1 MKNKLEID
9 KVATIDIGS
18 NAIRLLISNVFS
30 VNGKL
35 HHTKNSLYRVQLRLG
50 DDSFNKGIISPK
62 NLDKLKLEIYKFTK
76 HKDFKNSV
84 SMGDLMDA
92 SLSFLKRNYKN
103 IKPISLLRN

>member
-35 HHTKNSLYRVQLRLG
+35 QHTKNSLYRVQLRLG
-50 DDSFNKGIISPK
+50 DDSFKKGIISPK
-62 NLDKLKLEIYKFTK
+62 NLDKLKST
-76 HKDFKNSV
+76 
-84 SMGDLMDA
+84 
-92 SLSFLKRNYKN
+92 LK
-103 IKPISLLRN
+103 

>member
-1 MKNKLEID
+1 MIQKKLTYDSID
-9 KVATIDIGS
+9 QYKIEERSIVAKRIIS
-18 NAIRLLISNVFS
+18 NEKKINQLLISMKEKPIS
-30 VNGKL
+30 
-35 HHTKNSLYRVQLRLG
+35 
-50 DDSFNKGIISPK
+50 NKE

-103 IKPISLLRN
+103 IKPISTLRN